1 MRNTFSHLMKKKKKI
16 KKNKKKY
23 KKRVKIKKPNKK
35 KILRKKS
42 IKRKQRVKIRAKK
55 PKKPKKLKL
64 EIPESFKVIKKF
76 TLKNLFS
83 YISAPVF
90 EAYYNFQRDRK
101 RKLLKAQEAKDREIE
116 RRKRER
122 LELVKKMKEE
132 QVKEELYYSK
142 ELKKDMQ
149 IFLNEQARE
158 ARKIKAK
165 QQQEIINNLKLSKQA
180 AAFEARQNKEIVE
193 LEKVAYKT
201 ERDDYQEVLDRIAT
215 IRLKYKNLRLESYRK
230 KLEELGIEVQGDEDR
245 TALLEK
251 EKKLLLQK
259 SEIENTLMPF
269 TRSLRSIAFFCNRSK
284 ILGKHLSPL
293 KIIDQSDST
302 GEIYLKWLE
311 LSESS
316 DFLLLCFLKDNNIE
330 TKKIVLEIKTNPEK
344 HLSVEFDIKSIF
356 QFQETAIDAVV
367 KLIDRERNSKK
378 TQEQKQAS

>member
-1 MRNTFSHLMKKKKKI
+1 MKKKKKI

-42 IKRKQRVKIRAKK
+42 IKRKQRVKISAKK

-201 ERDDYQEVLDRIAT
+201 ERDDYQEVLDRIAA
-215 IRLKYKNLRLESYRK
+215 IRLKYKNLRVESYRK
-230 KLEELGIEVQGDEDR
+230 KLEELGIEVQGNEDR

-269 TRSLRSIAFFCNRSK
+269 TRSLRSIVFFCNRSK

>member
-1 MRNTFSHLMKKKKKI
+1 MKKKKKI

-35 KILRKKS
+35 KIFRKKS

-55 PKKPKKLKL
+55 PKKLKL
-64 EIPESFKVIKKF
+64 EIPESFKAIKKF

-201 ERDDYQEVLDRIAT
+201 ERDDYQEVLDRIAA

>member
-1 MRNTFSHLMKKKKKI
+1 MKKKKKI

-35 KILRKKS
+35 KIFRKKS

-64 EIPESFKVIKKF
+64 EIPESFKAIKKF

-201 ERDDYQEVLDRIAT
+201 ERDDYQEVLDRIAA

>member
-1 MRNTFSHLMKKKKKI
+1 MKKKKKI

>member
-1 MRNTFSHLMKKKKKI
+1 MKKKKKI

-35 KILRKKS
+35 KIFRKKS
-42 IKRKQRVKIRAKK
+42 IKRKQRVKTRAKK

-201 ERDDYQEVLDRIAT
+201 ERDDYQEVLDRIAA

-378 TQEQKQAS
+378 TQENKQAS